1 MKYGHFDDKN
11 REYVIETP
19 YTPTPW
25 INYLG
30 NNGFYGLISNT
41 GGGYDFYQDAKLRRL
56 TRYRYNNAP
65 NDLGG
70 RLYYINDNGL
80 IWSPTFLPTKTVL
93 DSYRCRHGLGYTV
106 FESEKNGVS
115 SELLCFVPQNDNCE
129 INRLKLVNN
138 SNEIKHLV
146 VYSALEWC
154 LWNAVDDATNFQR
167 NLNIGEVEV
176 DDNTVYHKTEYR
188 ERRNHFAFH
197 YGNHKHDGFDSDR
210 DHFLG
215 QFNSFSNPQA
225 VTEKNSYQSIAA
237 GNAPISAHRYE
248 ITLAPNEAASLIF
261 ILGYVENKQDEKF
274 ISLDVI
280 NKSKAYSI
288 INSYNTDFLVDEAFK
303 QVKIYWQDLLQKFQ
317 IKSSDTKLDRMV
329 NIWNQYQCMVT
340 FNMSRS
346 ASYYESGTGRG
357 MGFRDSCQ
365 DLFGFVHL
373 IPERSRERIL
383 DIAAI
388 QSKDG
393 STYHQYQPLTK
404 RGNADVG
411 SGFND
416 DPLWLVAGTASY
428 IKETGD
434 FSILNEPV
442 PFDNVK
448 GSEVPL
454 FEHLRS
460 SMHYIANH
468 LGPHNL
474 PLIGRADWN
483 DCLNLNCFST
493 TPGES
498 FQTTEN
504 VDYGKAES
512 VFIAAMF
519 VYYGKDYIAMAKSIG
534 QEEEAGYIEQE
545 IKNIEEAVIH
555 YGWDGNWYLR
565 AYDSFNNKIGSHENN
580 EGKIFVETQ
589 AFCSLANIGNS
600 LEYPHKALK
609 SGLKYLLNDFG
620 LELLYPAYTTYHL
633 ELGEISSY
641 PPGNKE
647 NGSIFCH
654 TNPWY
659 VIALVQH
666 HEVDAAFDLYKRF
679 TPAYIE
685 DKSNIHETEPYV
697 YSQTIAGRSSK
708 SFGRAKN
715 SWLTGTASW
724 AFVAASQSILGIIP
738 TFNGLRLHPALPT
751 SIDEIAVH
759 RHFRNCDYE
768 IVIKHHG
775 LKQAELFVDGHKI
788 TGEVI
793 PLDQQLKHQIEYIY

>member
-1 MKYGHFDDKN
+1 MKYGHFDDKK

-56 TRYRYNNAP
+56 TRYRYNNIP

-80 IWSPTFLPTKTVL
+80 IWSPTFLPASTML
-93 DSYRCRHGLGYTV
+93 DSYKCRHGLGYTV
-106 FESEKNGVS
+106 FESEKNGIS
-115 SELLCFVPQNDNCE
+115 TELLCFVPQDDNCE

-138 SNEIKHLV
+138 SGETKHLI
-146 VYSALEWC
+146 VYGALEWC
-154 LWNAVDDATNFQR
+154 LWNAVDDGTNFQR

-176 DDNTVYHKTEYR
+176 DDNTIYHKTEYR

-197 YGNHKHDGFDSDR
+197 YGNRSHNGFDSDR
-210 DHFLG
+210 EHFLG
-215 QFNSFSNPQA
+215 RFNSFVNPRA
-225 VTEKNSYQSIAA
+225 VTEKTSYQSIAA

-248 ITLAPNEAASLIF
+248 ITLAPNEVSSLIF
-261 ILGYVENKQDEKF
+261 ILGYVENKQEEKF

-280 NKSKAYSI
+280 NKSKAYGI
-288 INSYNTDFLVDEAFK
+288 INRYNTDFLVDEAFK
-303 QVKIYWQDLLQKFQ
+303 AVKIYWQDLLQKFQ
-317 IKSSDTKLDRMV
+317 IKSTDAKLDRMV

-365 DLFGFVHL
+365 DILGFVHL

-383 DIAAI
+383 DIASI
-388 QSKDG
+388 QSKNG

-434 FSILNEPV
+434 FSILHELV
-442 PFDNVK
+442 PFDNVQ

-454 FEHLRS
+454 FDHLRA

-519 VYYGKDYIAMAKSIG
+519 VYYGKDYITMAESIG
-534 QEEEAGYIEQE
+534 QKEEAADVEQTL
-545 IKNIEEAVIH
+545 KKIEEAVIH

-565 AYDSFNNKIGSHENN
+565 AYDSFSNKIGSQETN
-580 EGKIFVETQ
+580 EGKIFVEAQ
-589 AFCSLANIGNS
+589 AFCSLANIGDN
-600 LEYPHKALK
+600 LGYPRKALK
-609 SGLKYLLNDFG
+609 NGLKYLLNDFG

-659 VIALVQH
+659 VIALIQH
-666 HEVDAAFDLYKRF
+666 QEVDAAFDLYKRF

-685 DKSNIHETEPYV
+685 DKSDIHETEPYV

-724 AFVAASQSILGIIP
+724 AFVAVSQAIIGIVP
-738 TFNGLRLHPALPT
+738 TFDGLRIHPALPT
-751 SIDEIAVH
+751 SIDEVSVH
-759 RHFRNCDYE
+759 RHFRNCDYD
-768 IVIKHHG
+768 IVIKHRG
-775 LKQAELFVDGHKI
+775 LKQPELFIDGHRVDGDI
-788 TGEVI
+788 L
-793 PLDQQLKHQIEYIY
+793 PLDEQLKHQIDYIY